1 MQKEL
6 KQYMTEKELHEF
18 LMSHYPVEDERC
30 DWKEMKNLKNSFNGH
45 GGEDVMSYVSGIA
58 NMDGGVL
65 VIGVKDKTLEIVG
78 TDLSQSNL
86 DTNSAVYKIK
96 ENCTNVSSEGLYID
110 EYVTS
115 DTHRVVWVINIPK
128 HLPRRPVIAHKKAWQ
143 RIKDNLVPLTK
154 EREDAILSEGL
165 LQQDWTAQILPDSTI
180 DDLNPAAILKAR
192 EKYKEVH
199 QGRAKEVDGWDDIT
213 FLNKAHITIKGQ
225 ITIAAIILLGR
236 EESEHYLSPKVC
248 KVRWTLKNE
257 RAENLDFK
265 VFSIPMILA
274 IEDIGHQIRN
284 TSYEFTISGNIFP
297 EKLFR
302 YDEFTLR
309 EPLNNAI
316 AHQDYEKGARI
327 EVIEYENDHLV
338 FRNHG
343 MFLPESVEKVVLDD
357 SPESIYRNPFL
368 VEAMRNIHMVDTEGG
383 GIKKL
388 FEQQK
393 KRFFPMPEYDTS
405 GGMVTV
411 DIEGKVIDEQFARI
425 LVSVPDLSMSDLIL
439 LDKVQKQKRLGD
451 EEIKYLRKK
460 KYIEGRKNGLFLS
473 KTLSI
478 NTGSV
483 GLKSMYVKNKSFD
496 DEFFRRMIVQYL
508 EKFGSASRVEIDELL
523 TSKLSDALSKQQK
536 KNKITNLLSYLRMR
550 NVIKVNEKKRWVLVM

>member
-1 MQKEL
+1 
-6 KQYMTEKELHEF
+6 MTENKLREF
-18 LMSHYPVEDERC
+18 LIAHYPVEDEKC

-45 GGEDVMSYVSGIA
+45 EGEDVMSYVSGIA
-58 NMDGGVL
+58 NMEGGAL
-65 VIGVKDKTLEIVG
+65 VIGVVDKTLEIVG
-78 TDLSQSNL
+78 TDLSQFNL

-115 DTHRVVWVINIPK
+115 DTNKVVWVIHIPK
-128 HLPRRPVIAHKKAWQ
+128 HLPRRPVYAHKKAWQ
-143 RIKDNLVPLTK
+143 RIKDNLVPLTR

-165 LQQDWTAQILPDSTI
+165 LQQDWTATILPDATM
-180 DDLNPAAILKAR
+180 DDLDPSAIMKAR
-192 EKYKEVH
+192 DKYKEVH
-199 QGRAKEVDGWDDIT
+199 PGKEKEVDRWDDKT

-236 EESEHYLSPKVC
+236 EESEHYLLPKVC
-248 KVRWTLKNE
+248 KVRWSLKNE
-257 RAENLDFK
+257 KAENLDFK

-274 IEDIGHQIRN
+274 IEDIGRQIRN
-284 TSYEFTISGNIFP
+284 TTYEFTISGNIFP
-297 EKLFR
+297 EKLYR

-316 AHQDYEKGARI
+316 AHQDYDKGARI

-343 MFLPESVEKVVLDD
+343 IFLPESVEKVVLDD

-368 VEAMRNIHMVDTEGG
+368 VEAMRNVHMVDTEGG

-388 FEQQK
+388 YEQQK

-425 LVSVPDLSMSDLIL
+425 LVSVPELSMSDLIL

-460 KYIEGRKNGLFLS
+460 KYIEGRKNNLFLS
-473 KTLSI
+473 KSI
-478 NTGSV
+478 TRNTGNV
-483 GLKSMYVKNKSFD
+483 GLKSTYVRNKSFD
-496 DEFFRRMIVQYL
+496 DEYFRRLIVQYI
-508 EKFGSASRVEIDELL
+508 EKFGSASRAEIDELL
-523 TSKLSDALSKQQK
+523 MNKLSDVLSEKQR
-536 KNKITNLLSYLRMR
+536 KNKIKNLLYSLAKK
-550 NVIKVNEKKRWVLVM
+550 NIIKLNEKRLWVLV

>member
-1 MQKEL
+1 
-6 KQYMTEKELHEF
+6 MTEKELQEY
-18 LMSHYPVEDERC
+18 LLENYPAENAMC

-45 GGEDVMSYVSGIA
+45 EGEDVMSYVSGIA
-58 NMDGGVL
+58 NMEGGVL
-65 VIGVKDKTLEIVG
+65 VIGVMDKTLEIVG
-78 TDLSQSNL
+78 TDLSRFNL

-115 DTHRVVWVINIPK
+115 DTNKVVWVIHIPK
-128 HLPRRPVIAHKKAWQ
+128 HLPRRPVYAHKKAWQ
-143 RIKDNLVPLTK
+143 RIKDSLVPLTR

-165 LQQDWTAQILPDSTI
+165 LQQDWTAIILPDATI
-180 DDLNPAAILKAR
+180 DDLEPAAIIKAR
-192 EKYKEVH
+192 DKYKEVH
-199 QGRAKEVDGWDDIT
+199 PGKEKEVDGWDDKT

-236 EESEHYLSPKVC
+236 EESEHYLLPKVC
-248 KVRWTLKNE
+248 KIRWSLKNE
-257 RAENLDFK
+257 KAENLDFK

-274 IEDIGHQIRN
+274 IEDIGRQIRN
-284 TSYEFTISGNIFP
+284 TTYEFTISGNIFP

-316 AHQDYEKGARI
+316 AHQDYDKGARI

-343 MFLPESVEKVVLDD
+343 IFLPESVEKVVLDD

-368 VEAMRNIHMVDTEGG
+368 VEAMRNVHMVDTEGG

-388 FEQQK
+388 YEQQK

-425 LVSVPDLSMSDLIL
+425 LVSVPELSMSDLIL
-439 LDKVQKQKRLGD
+439 LDKVQKQKRLED

-460 KYIEGRKNGLFLS
+460 KYIEGRKNNLFLS
-473 KTLSI
+473 KSI
-478 NTGSV
+478 TRNTGNV
-483 GLKSMYVKNKSFD
+483 GLKSTYVRNKSFD
-496 DEFFRRMIVQYL
+496 DEYFRRLIVQYI
-508 EKFGSASRVEIDELL
+508 EKFGSSSRGEIDELL
-523 TSKLSDALSKQQK
+523 MNKLSDVLSEKQK
-536 KNKITNLLSYLRMR
+536 KNKIKNLLYSLAKK
-550 NVIKVNEKKRWVLVM
+550 NIIKLNEKRQWVLM

>member
-1 MQKEL
+1 
-6 KQYMTEKELHEF
+6 MTEKELQEY
-18 LMSHYPVEDERC
+18 LLENYPAENAMCE
-30 DWKEMKNLKNSFNGH
+30 WKEMKNLKYSFNGH
-45 GGEDVMSYVSGIA
+45 EGEDVMSYVSGIA
-58 NMDGGVL
+58 NMEGGML
-65 VIGVKDKTLEIVG
+65 VIGVIDKTLEIVG
-78 TDLSQSNL
+78 TDLSRFNL

-115 DTHRVVWVINIPK
+115 DTNKVVWVIHIPK
-128 HLPRRPVIAHKKAWQ
+128 HLPRRPVYAHKKAWQ
-143 RIKDNLVPLTK
+143 RIKDSLVPLTR

-165 LQQDWTAQILPDSTI
+165 LQQDWTAMILPDATL
-180 DDLNPAAILKAR
+180 DDLEPAAIIKAR
-192 EKYKEVH
+192 DKYKEVH
-199 QGRAKEVDGWDDIT
+199 LGKEKEVDGWDDKT

-236 EESEHYLSPKVC
+236 EESEHYLLPKVC
-248 KVRWTLKNE
+248 KIRWSLKNE
-257 RAENLDFK
+257 KAENLDFK

-274 IEDIGHQIRN
+274 IEDIGRQIRN
-284 TSYEFTISGNIFP
+284 TTYEFTISGNIFP

-316 AHQDYEKGARI
+316 AHQDYDKGARI

-343 MFLPESVEKVVLDD
+343 IFLPESVEKVVLDD

-368 VEAMRNIHMVDTEGG
+368 VEAMRNVHMVDTEGG
-383 GIKKL
+383 GIKKQYD
-388 FEQQK
+388 QQK

-425 LVSVPDLSMSDLIL
+425 LVSVPELSMSDLIL
-439 LDKVQKQKRLGD
+439 LDKVQKQKRLED
-451 EEIKYLRKK
+451 EEIKYLRRK
-460 KYIEGRKNGLFLS
+460 KYIEGRKNNLFLS
-473 KTLSI
+473 KSI
-478 NTGSV
+478 TRSTGNV
-483 GLKSMYVKNKSFD
+483 GLKSTYVKNKSFD
-496 DEFFRRMIVQYL
+496 DEYFRRLIVQYI
-508 EKFGSASRVEIDELL
+508 EKFGSASRGEIDELL
-523 TSKLSDALSKQQK
+523 MNKLSDELSEKQK
-536 KNKITNLLSYLRMR
+536 KNKITNLLSYLRIHK
-550 NVIKVNEKKRWVLVM
+550 VIKVNKEKRWVLIK

>member
-1 MQKEL
+1 MEN
-6 KQYMTEKELHEF
+6 
-18 LMSHYPVEDERC
+18 YPAENAMC

-45 GGEDVMSYVSGIA
+45 EGEDVMSYVSGIA
-58 NMDGGVL
+58 NMEGGVL
-65 VIGVKDKTLEIVG
+65 VIGVMDKTLEIVG
-78 TDLSQSNL
+78 TDLSRFNL

-115 DTHRVVWVINIPK
+115 DTNKVVWVIHIPK
-128 HLPRRPVIAHKKAWQ
+128 HLPRRPVYAHKKAWQ
-143 RIKDNLVPLTK
+143 RIKDSLVPLTR

-165 LQQDWTAQILPDSTI
+165 LQQDWTAIILPDATI
-180 DDLNPAAILKAR
+180 DDLEPAAIIKAR
-192 EKYKEVH
+192 DKYKEVH
-199 QGRAKEVDGWDDIT
+199 PGKEKEVDGWDDKT

-236 EESEHYLSPKVC
+236 EESEHYLLPKVC
-248 KVRWTLKNE
+248 KIRWSLKNE
-257 RAENLDFK
+257 KAENLDFK

-274 IEDIGHQIRN
+274 IEDIGRQIRN
-284 TSYEFTISGNIFP
+284 TTYEFTISGNIFP

-316 AHQDYEKGARI
+316 AHQDYDKGARI

-343 MFLPESVEKVVLDD
+343 IFLPESVEKVVLDD

-368 VEAMRNIHMVDTEGG
+368 VEAMRNVHMVDTEGG

-388 FEQQK
+388 YEQQK

-425 LVSVPDLSMSDLIL
+425 LVSVPELSMSDLIL
-439 LDKVQKQKRLGD
+439 LDKVQKQKRLED

-460 KYIEGRKNGLFLS
+460 KYIEGRKNNLFLS
-473 KTLSI
+473 KSI
-478 NTGSV
+478 TRNTGNV
-483 GLKSMYVKNKSFD
+483 GLKSTYVRNKSFD
-496 DEFFRRMIVQYL
+496 DEYFRRLIVQYI
-508 EKFGSASRVEIDELL
+508 EKFGSSSRGEIDELL
-523 TSKLSDALSKQQK
+523 MNKLSDVLSEKQK
-536 KNKITNLLSYLRMR
+536 KNKIKNLLYSLAKK
-550 NVIKVNEKKRWVLVM
+550 NIIKLNEKRQWVLM

>member
-1 MQKEL
+1 
-6 KQYMTEKELHEF
+6 MTEKELQEY
-18 LMSHYPVEDERC
+18 LLENYPAENAMCE
-30 DWKEMKNLKNSFNGH
+30 WKEMKNLKYSFNGH
-45 GGEDVMSYVSGIA
+45 EGEDVMSYVSGIA
-58 NMDGGVL
+58 NMEGGML
-65 VIGVKDKTLEIVG
+65 VIGVIDKTLEIVG
-78 TDLSQSNL
+78 TDLSRFNL

-115 DTHRVVWVINIPK
+115 DTNKVVWVIHIPK
-128 HLPRRPVIAHKKAWQ
+128 HLPRRPVYAHKKAWQ
-143 RIKDNLVPLTK
+143 RIKDSLVPLTR

-165 LQQDWTAQILPDSTI
+165 LQQDWTAMILPDATI
-180 DDLNPAAILKAR
+180 DDLEPAAIIKAR
-192 EKYKEVH
+192 DKYKEVH
-199 QGRAKEVDGWDDIT
+199 PGKEKEVDGWDDKT

-236 EESEHYLSPKVC
+236 EESEHYLLPKVC
-248 KVRWTLKNE
+248 KIRWSLKNE
-257 RAENLDFK
+257 KAENLDFK

-274 IEDIGHQIRN
+274 IEDIGRQIRN
-284 TSYEFTISGNIFP
+284 TTYEFTISGNIFP

-316 AHQDYEKGARI
+316 AHQDYDKGARI

-343 MFLPESVEKVVLDD
+343 IFLPESVEKVVLDD

-368 VEAMRNIHMVDTEGG
+368 VEAMRNVHMVDTEGG

-388 FEQQK
+388 YEQQK

-425 LVSVPDLSMSDLIL
+425 LVSVPELSMSDLIL
-439 LDKVQKQKRLGD
+439 LDKVQKQKRLED
-451 EEIKYLRKK
+451 EEIKYLRRK
-460 KYIEGRKNGLFLS
+460 KYIEGRKNNLFLS
-473 KTLSI
+473 KSI
-478 NTGSV
+478 TRSTGNV
-483 GLKSMYVKNKSFD
+483 GLKSTYVKNKSFD
-496 DEFFRRMIVQYL
+496 DEYFRRLIVQYI
-508 EKFGSASRVEIDELL
+508 EKFGSASRGEIDELL
-523 TSKLSDALSKQQK
+523 MNKLSDVLSEKQK
-536 KNKITNLLSYLRMR
+536 KNKIKNLLYSLAKK
-550 NVIKVNEKKRWVLVM
+550 NIIKLNEKRQWVLM

>member
-1 MQKEL
+1 
-6 KQYMTEKELHEF
+6 MTEKELKDF
-18 LMSHYPVEDERC
+18 LISHYPIEDEKC

-45 GGEDVMSYVSGIA
+45 EGEDVMSYVSGIA
-58 NMDGGVL
+58 NMEGGVL
-65 VIGVKDKTLEIVG
+65 VIGVKDKSLEIVG
-78 TDLSQSNL
+78 TDLSQFNL

-110 EYVTS
+110 DYEAS
-115 DTHRVVWVINIPK
+115 DTNKVVWVIHIPK
-128 HLPRRPVIAHKKAWQ
+128 HLPRRPVYAHKKAWQ
-143 RIKDNLVPLTK
+143 RIKDNLVPLTY
-154 EREDAILSEGL
+154 EREETILSEGL
-165 LQQDWTAQILPDSTI
+165 LQQDWTAQILPDATI
-180 DDLNPAAILKAR
+180 DDLDSAAILKAR

-199 QGRAKEVDGWDDIT
+199 PGRDKEVDGWDDKT
-213 FLNKAHITIKGQ
+213 FLNKAHITIKDK
-225 ITIAAIILLGR
+225 ITIAAIIIVGR
-236 EESEHYLSPKVC
+236 EESEHYLLPKVC
-248 KVRWTLKNE
+248 KIRWSLKNE
-257 RAENLDFK
+257 RSENLDFK

-297 EKLFR
+297 DKLFR

-316 AHQDYEKGARI
+316 AHQDYDKGARI

-343 MFLPESVEKVVLDD
+343 IFLPESVEKVVLDD

-368 VEAMRNIHMVDTEGG
+368 VEAMRNVHMVDTEGG

-388 FEQQK
+388 YEQQK

-405 GGMVTV
+405 NGMVTV
-411 DIEGKVIDEQFARI
+411 DIEGKVIDERFARI

-439 LDKVQKQKRLGD
+439 LDKVQKQKRLND
-451 EEIKYLRKK
+451 DEIKYLRKK
-460 KYIEGRKNGLFLS
+460 KYIEGRKNNLFLS
-473 KTLSI
+473 KALTK
-478 NTGSV
+478 NTGNV

-496 DEFFRRMIVQYL
+496 DEYFRRLIVQYI
-508 EKFGSASRVEIDELL
+508 EKFGAASRREIDELL
-523 TSKLSDALSKQQK
+523 MNKLSDVLSAEQK
-536 KNKITNLLSYLRMR
+536 KNKITNLLSYLRIH
-550 NVIKVNEKKRWVLVM
+550 NVIMVNEKKKWVLVK